1 MKQLLLALLAHGQF
15 TQGRRRPS
23 PAGAPGPPPGPA
35 RTPANAPASAAPS
48 TAPPCRPPCAVNST
62 STAEPLRHQFVGLP
76 FGAGSPHRLQRL
88 GAVPDR
94 LQQLPPLG
102 PAELVLRQR
111 AQVEVAPGRHEGA
124 RGQRGHLAVAHVGPA
139 AHPEGLLHRLDG
151 RDIQGIVGRVAGHDG
166 GGQRHAQR
174 VEDGGRDLELG
185 PVGVVL
191 AVAELQEPLLGQD
204 VGVGVGGGGVDAD
217 EVGGELVD
225 ADGLLVQV
233 ALQGGEGGRRGRA
246 G

>member
-1 MKQLLLALLAHGQF
+1 M
-15 TQGRRRPS
+15 
-23 PAGAPGPPPGPA
+23 AGTYK
-35 RTPANAPASAAPS
+35 R
-48 TAPPCRPPCAVNST
+48 
-62 STAEPLRHQFVGLP
+62 
-76 FGAGSPHRLQRL
+76 
-88 GAVPDR
+88 
-94 LQQLPPLG
+94 
-102 PAELVLRQR
+102 
-111 AQVEVAPGRHEGA
+111 
-124 RGQRGHLAVAHVGPA
+124 
-139 AHPEGLLHRLDG
+139 
-151 RDIQGIVGRVAGHDG
+151 IVGRVAGHDG
-166 GGQRHAQR
+166 GGQRQAQR

-233 ALQGGEGGRRGRA
+233 ALQGGEGSRRRRA